1 MSAINSGIL
10 QSPSSSA
17 AISGV
22 ISSSNN
28 PNHQERRL
36 LSSEAANYKSIMAV
50 TKEPSHDNVDGGESG
65 KGNLDVRIG
74 GPQDLDLDDGVDSK
88 AQAGVQNIEAITS
101 VWTKHALWT
110 AFVLIWVIYFVDSMQ
125 QGATGT
131 LTPWVTSAFQE
142 HSLTPTV
149 TVMSSIIGGVFKLTL
164 AKILDIFGRP
174 QGYLFS
180 IIFTTLGLI
189 MMAACKNVETYAAAQ
204 VFYWV
209 GYNGLDYSLSV
220 FLADTT
226 SLRNRGLIFAYS
238 SSPYIITTW
247 LAGPISNSFLNG
259 AGFRW
264 GFGTFAIVTPIVTL
278 PLFFLFM
285 YYNRKAKQLGVIPP
299 RESKGDFTDSLLHYC
314 REFDVVGLL
323 LLSGGLAMFLLP
335 FNIYSYQ
342 EDGWKSSLIIGL
354 LVGGVVSLIVFAIWE
369 RFFAPVTFIP
379 YSLLMDRTVIGANIL
394 AASVFVSWYI
404 WDSYFLSFLQVV
416 NGLDVTQSSYIAQIY
431 SVGSCLWAILVGLII
446 RYTGRFKPVCLFFG
460 VPVTILGVGLMIHF
474 RQPDVNIGYII
485 MCQIFI
491 AFAGG
496 TIVICEQT
504 AVMAATSHQYVA
516 VVLAVEAMASSIGGA
531 IGLTVAAAVWQAV
544 FPKKLAAYLPESELG
559 NLTAIYGSLEVQ
571 LSYPMGSPARIAIQK
586 AYGDGQKMML
596 IAATAVLS
604 LAVVGTAMWRDID
617 VRKHKQV
624 KGTVF

>member
-1 MSAINSGIL
+1 
-10 QSPSSSA
+10 
-17 AISGV
+17 
-22 ISSSNN
+22 
-28 PNHQERRL
+28 
-36 LSSEAANYKSIMAV
+36 MAV
-50 TKEPSHDNVDGGESG
+50 EKAPERDNVDGGESG
-65 KGNLDVRIG
+65 KSHLDINVG
-74 GPQDLDLDDGVDSK
+74 GPQDSDQDDGPNSK

-101 VWTKHALWT
+101 VWTKSALWT
-110 AFVLIWVIYFVDSMQ
+110 AFVMIWVIYFVDSMQ
-125 QGATGT
+125 QGTTGN
-131 LTPWVTSAFQE
+131 LTPWVTSAFQQ

-149 TVMSSIIGGVFKLTL
+149 SVMSSIIGGVFKLTL
-164 AKILDIFGRP
+164 AKVLDIFGRP
-174 QGYLFS
+174 QGYILS
-180 IIFTTLGLI
+180 IAFTTLGLI
-189 MMAACKNVETYAAAQ
+189 MMAGCNNVETYAAAQ

-247 LAGPISNSFLNG
+247 LSGPISNAFLKG
-259 AGFRW
+259 PGFRW
-264 GFGTFAIVTPIVTL
+264 GFGSFAIITPVITL

-285 YYNRKAKQLGVIPP
+285 HYNKKAKQLGVIRP
-299 RESKGDFTDSLLHYC
+299 RESKGTFVQSLLHYG
-314 REFDVVGLL
+314 REFDIIGLL
-323 LLSGGLAMFLLP
+323 ILSGGLAMFLLP

-342 EDGWKSSLIIGL
+342 SDGWKSSLIIGL
-354 LVGGVVSLIVFAIWE
+354 LVGGFVALIVFAIWE
-369 RFFAPVTFIP
+369 RFFATVTFIP
-379 YSLLMDRTVIGANIL
+379 YSLLTDRTVIGANIL
-394 AASVFVSWYI
+394 ASSVFVSFYI

-416 NGLDVTQSSYIAQIY
+416 NGLDVTESSYVANIY
-431 SVGSCLWAILVGLII
+431 SIGSCLWAILVGFVI
-446 RYTGRFKPVCLFFG
+446 RSTGKFKPICLFFG

-504 AVMAATSHQYVA
+504 AIMAATSHQYVA

-531 IGLTVAAAVWQAV
+531 VGSTVAAAVWQAV
-544 FPKKLAAYLPESELG
+544 FPKKLGQYLPESAQG
-559 NLTAIYGSLEVQ
+559 NLTDIYGSLDVQ
-571 LSYPMGSPARIAIQK
+571 LSYPMGSPERIAIQQ
-586 AYGDGQKMML
+586 AYGDSQKMML

-604 LAVVGTAMWRDID
+604 LSVVGTAMWRNID
-617 VRKHKQV
+617 VRQHKQV

>member
-1 MSAINSGIL
+1 
-10 QSPSSSA
+10 
-17 AISGV
+17 
-22 ISSSNN
+22 
-28 PNHQERRL
+28 
-36 LSSEAANYKSIMAV
+36 MAV
-50 TKEPSHDNVDGGESG
+50 EKAPERDNVDGGESG
-65 KGNLDVRIG
+65 KSHLDINVG
-74 GPQDLDLDDGVDSK
+74 GPQDSDQDDGPDSK

-101 VWTKHALWT
+101 VWTKSALWT
-110 AFVLIWVIYFVDSMQ
+110 AFVMIWVIYFVDSMQ
-125 QGATGT
+125 QGTTGN
-131 LTPWVTSAFQE
+131 LTPWVTSAFQQ
-142 HSLTPTV
+142 HPLTPTV
-149 TVMSSIIGGVFKLTL
+149 SVMSGIIGGVFKLTL
-164 AKILDIFGRP
+164 AKVLDIFGRP
-174 QGYLFS
+174 QGYILS
-180 IIFTTLGLI
+180 IAFTTLGLI
-189 MMAACKNVETYAAAQ
+189 MMAGCNNVETYAAAQ

-247 LAGPISNSFLNG
+247 LSGPISNAFLKG
-259 AGFRW
+259 PGFRW
-264 GFGTFAIVTPIVTL
+264 GFGSFAIITPVITL

-285 YYNRKAKQLGVIPP
+285 HYNKKAKQLGVIRP
-299 RESKGDFTDSLLHYC
+299 RESKGTFVQSLLHYG
-314 REFDVVGLL
+314 REFDIIGLL
-323 LLSGGLAMFLLP
+323 ILSGGLAMFLLP

-342 EDGWKSSLIIGL
+342 SDGWKSSLIIGL
-354 LVGGVVSLIVFAIWE
+354 LVGGFVALIVFAIWE
-369 RFFAPVTFIP
+369 RFFATVTFIP
-379 YSLLMDRTVIGANIL
+379 YSLLTDRTVIGANIL
-394 AASVFVSWYI
+394 AFSVFVSFYI

-416 NGLDVTQSSYIAQIY
+416 NGLNVTKSSYVSNIY
-431 SVGSCLWAILVGLII
+431 SIGSCLWALLVGFVI
-446 RYTGRFKPVCLFFG
+446 RYTGKFKPICLFFG

-531 IGLTVAAAVWQAV
+531 VGSTVAAAVWQAV
-544 FPKKLAAYLPESELG
+544 FPKKLGQYLPESAQG
-559 NLTAIYGSLEVQ
+559 NLTRIYGSLDVQ
-571 LSYPMGSPARIAIQK
+571 LSYPMGSAERIAIQQ
-586 AYGDGQKMML
+586 AYGDSQKMML

-604 LAVVGTAMWRDID
+604 LSVVGTAMWRNID
-617 VRKHKQV
+617 VRQHKQV

>member
-1 MSAINSGIL
+1 MAITEESK
-10 QSPSSSA
+10 
-17 AISGV
+17 
-22 ISSSNN
+22 
-28 PNHQERRL
+28 RD
-36 LSSEAANYKSIMAV
+36 Y
-50 TKEPSHDNVDGGESG
+50 VDGGESG
-65 KGNLDVRIG
+65 KDNPDVCIG
-74 GPQDLDLDDGVDSK
+74 GPQDSDGGDGVDST

-101 VWTKHALWT
+101 VWTKHALYT
-110 AFVLIWVIYFVDSMQ
+110 AFAMIWVIYFVDTMQ

-149 TVMSSIIGGVFKLTL
+149 NVISSIIGGVWKLTL

-174 QGYLFS
+174 QGYLIS
-180 IIFTTLGLI
+180 IMFTTLGLI

-209 GYNGLDYSLSV
+209 GYNGLDYSLSI

-238 SSPYIITTW
+238 SSPYIVTTW
-247 LAGPISNSFLNG
+247 LSGPISQAFLEG
-259 AGFRW
+259 PGFRW
-264 GFGTFAIVTPIVTL
+264 GFGSFAIITPVITS

-285 YYNRKAKQLGVIPP
+285 YYNKKAKKLGVIRP
-299 RESKGDFTDSLLHYC
+299 RESRGNFYETVIHYG
-314 REFDVVGLL
+314 REFDIIGLL
-323 LLSGGLAMFLLP
+323 ILSGGLAMFLLP

-354 LVGGVVSLIVFAIWE
+354 LVGGVVTLIVFGIWE
-369 RFFAPVTFIP
+369 KFFAPITFIP

-394 AASVFVSWYI
+394 AASVFVSFYI

-416 NGLDVTQSSYIAQIY
+416 NGLDVTESSYVAQIY

-446 RYTGRFKPVCLFFG
+446 RYTGKFKAVCLYFG

-474 RQPDVNIGYII
+474 RQPDVNIGYIV

-504 AVMAATSHQYVA
+504 AIMAATSHQYVA
-516 VVLAVEAMASSIGGA
+516 VVLAIEAMASSIGGA
-531 IGLTVAAAVWQAV
+531 IGLTVSAAVWQAV
-544 FPKKLAAYLPESELG
+544 FPKKLAAYLPESEQG
-559 NLTAIYGSLEVQ
+559 NLTTIYGSLDAQ

-586 AYGDGQKMML
+586 AYGDSQKMML

>member
-1 MSAINSGIL
+1 
-10 QSPSSSA
+10 
-17 AISGV
+17 
-22 ISSSNN
+22 
-28 PNHQERRL
+28 
-36 LSSEAANYKSIMAV
+36 MAV
-50 TKEPSHDNVDGGESG
+50 SNAPERDIAYGGEEAG
-65 KGNLDVRIG
+65 KENPDIRVG
-74 GPQDLDLDDGVDSK
+74 GPQHEDSDQDEGIDTS

-101 VWTKHALWT
+101 VWTKSALFT
-110 AFVLIWVIYFVDSMQ
+110 AFAMIWVIYFVDSMQ
-125 QGATGT
+125 QGTTGN
-131 LTPWVTSAFQE
+131 LTPWVTSAFEE

-164 AKILDIFGRP
+164 AKVLDIFGRP
-174 QGYLFS
+174 QGYLLS
-180 IIFTTLGLI
+180 ILFTTLGLV

-247 LAGPISNSFLNG
+247 ISGPISNAFLNG
-259 AGFRW
+259 PGFRW
-264 GFGTFAIVTPIVTL
+264 GFGTFAIITPVITL

-285 YYNRKAKQLGVIPP
+285 HYNRKAKQLGVIPR
-299 RESKGDFTDSLLHYC
+299 RESKGSWTDSLHHYA

-323 LLSGGLAMFLLP
+323 LISGGLAMFLLP

-342 EDGWKSSLIIGL
+342 EAGWKSPLILGL
-354 LVGGVVSLIVFAIWE
+354 LVGGIVALIVFGIWE
-369 RFFAPVTFIP
+369 RWFAPVTFIP

-394 AASVFVSWYI
+394 AASVFVSFYI

-416 NGLDVTQSSYIAQIY
+416 NGLDVTESSYVSNIY
-431 SVGSCLWAILVGLII
+431 SIGSCLWAILVGFTI
-446 RYTGRFKPVCLFFG
+446 RHTGKFKPICLFFG

-544 FPKKLAAYLPESELG
+544 FPKKLAVYLPESALG
-559 NLTAIYGSLEVQ
+559 NLTDIYGSLEVQ
-571 LSYPMGSPARIAIQK
+571 LSYPMGSPERIAIQK
-586 AYGDGQKMML
+586 AYGDSQKMML

>member
-1 MSAINSGIL
+1 MAINNSSGR
-10 QSPSSSA
+10 
-17 AISGV
+17 G
-22 ISSSNN
+22 
-28 PNHQERRL
+28 
-36 LSSEAANYKSIMAV
+36 
-50 TKEPSHDNVDGGESG
+50 NVDDGESG
-65 KGNLDVRIG
+65 KDNVNVLAG
-74 GPQDLDLDDGVDSK
+74 GPRDSDLDEGADSK
-88 AQAGVQNIEAITS
+88 VQAGVQNIEAITS

-110 AFVLIWVIYFVDSMQ
+110 AFGLIWIIYFVDSMQ

-149 TVMSSIIGGVFKLTL
+149 NVMSSIIGGVFKLTL

-174 QGYLFS
+174 QGYFLS
-180 IIFTTLGLI
+180 IVFTTLGLV
-189 MMAACKNVETYAAAQ
+189 MMAACNNVETYAAAQ

-247 LAGPISNSFLNG
+247 LAGPISNAFLEG
-259 AGFRW
+259 PGFRW
-264 GFGTFAIVTPIVTL
+264 GFGTFAIITPIITL

-285 YYNRKAKQLGVIPP
+285 HYNRKAKQLGVIAP
-299 RESKGDFTDSLLHYC
+299 RESKGTFKDSFLHYC
-314 REFDVVGLL
+314 REFDVIGLL
-323 LLSGGLAMFLLP
+323 VLSGGLAMLLLP

-342 EDGWKSSLIIGL
+342 EQGWKSPLVIGL
-354 LVGGVVSLIVFAIWE
+354 LVGGVVALIVFAGWE
-369 RFFAPVTFIP
+369 KYFAPITFIP

-394 AASVFVSWYI
+394 AASVFVSYYI

-416 NGLDVTQSSYIAQIY
+416 NGLDVTESSYVAQIY
-431 SVGSCLWAILVGLII
+431 SIGSCLWALLVGLII

-504 AVMAATSHQYVA
+504 AIMAATSHQYVA
-516 VVLAVEAMASSIGGA
+516 VVLAVLAMASSVGGA

-544 FPKKLAAYLPESELG
+544 FPEKLAAYLPKSELDNLPNIYG
-559 NLTAIYGSLEVQ
+559 NLKVQ
-571 LSYPMGSPARIAIQK
+571 LSYPIGSPARIAIQK
-586 AYGDGQKMML
+586 AYGDAQKTML

>member
-1 MSAINSGIL
+1 
-10 QSPSSSA
+10 
-17 AISGV
+17 
-22 ISSSNN
+22 
-28 PNHQERRL
+28 
-36 LSSEAANYKSIMAV
+36 MAV
-50 TKEPSHDNVDGGESG
+50 TNSPEREKFASGGEAEAG
-65 KGNLDVRIG
+65 KENPDVQIG
-74 GPQDLDLDDGVDSK
+74 GPQDSDPDADDGIDTK

-101 VWTKHALWT
+101 VWTKSALFT
-110 AFVLIWVIYFVDSMQ
+110 AFAMIWVIYFVDSMQ
-125 QGATGT
+125 QGTTGN
-131 LTPWVTSAFQE
+131 LTPWVTSAFEE
-142 HSLTPTV
+142 HSLTPT
-149 TVMSSIIGGVFKLTL
+149 TSVMSNIIGGVFKLTL
-164 AKILDIFGRP
+164 AKVLDIFGRP
-174 QGYLFS
+174 QGYLLS
-180 IIFTTLGLI
+180 IVFTTLGLV

-247 LAGPISNSFLNG
+247 ISGPISTAFLNG
-259 AGFRW
+259 PGFRW
-264 GFGTFAIVTPIVTL
+264 GFGSFAIITPVITL

-285 YYNRKAKQLGVIPP
+285 HYNKKAKALGVVPP
-299 RESKGDFTDSLLHYC
+299 RESKGSWADSLYYYA
-314 REFDVVGLL
+314 REFDLVGLL
-323 LLSGGLAMFLLP
+323 LISGGLAMFLLP

-342 EDGWKSSLIIGL
+342 AEGWKSPLIIGL
-354 LVGGVVSLIVFAIWE
+354 LVGGIVTLIVFGVWE
-369 RFFAPVTFIP
+369 RWFAPITFIP

-394 AASVFVSWYI
+394 AASVFVSFYI

-416 NGLDVTQSSYIAQIY
+416 NGLDVTESSYVSNIY
-431 SVGSCLWAILVGLII
+431 SIGSCLWAILVGLVI
-446 RYTGRFKPVCLFFG
+446 RHTGKFKPICLFFG

-516 VVLAVEAMASSIGGA
+516 VVLAIEAMASSIGGA

-544 FPKKLAAYLPESELG
+544 FPKKLAVYLPESAIG
-559 NLTAIYGSLEVQ
+559 NLTDIYGSLDVQ
-571 LSYPMGSPARIAIQK
+571 LSYPMGSPERIAIQK
-586 AYGDGQKMML
+586 AYGDSQKMML

-604 LAVVGTAMWRDID
+604 LSVVGTAMWRNID

>member
-1 MSAINSGIL
+1 MSVEKA
-10 QSPSSSA
+10 P
-17 AISGV
+17 
-22 ISSSNN
+22 
-28 PNHQERRL
+28 ER
-36 LSSEAANYKSIMAV
+36 
-50 TKEPSHDNVDGGESG
+50 DNVDGGETG
-65 KGNLDVRIG
+65 KSELDINVG
-74 GPQDLDLDDGVDSK
+74 GPQDSDQDDGPDSK
-88 AQAGVQNIEAITS
+88 AQAGVQNIEAVTS
-101 VWTKHALWT
+101 VWTKSALYT
-110 AFVLIWVIYFVDSMQ
+110 AFVMIWVIYFVDSMQ
-125 QGATGT
+125 QGTTGN
-131 LTPWVTSAFQE
+131 LTPWVTSAFQQ

-149 TVMSSIIGGVFKLTL
+149 SVMSSIIGGVFKLTL

-174 QGYLFS
+174 QGYILS
-180 IIFTTLGLI
+180 IAFTTLGLI
-189 MMAACKNVETYAAAQ
+189 MMAGCNNVETYAAAQ

-247 LAGPISNSFLNG
+247 LSGPISSAFLKG
-259 AGFRW
+259 PGFRW
-264 GFGTFAIVTPIVTL
+264 GFGSFAIITPVITL

-285 YYNRKAKQLGVIPP
+285 HYNKKAKQLGVIRP
-299 RESKGDFTDSLLHYC
+299 RESKGTFIQSLIYYG
-314 REFDVVGLL
+314 REFDIIGLL
-323 LLSGGLAMFLLP
+323 ILSGGLAMFLLP

-342 EDGWKSSLIIGL
+342 SDGWKSSLIIGL
-354 LVGGVVSLIVFAIWE
+354 LVGGFVALIVFAIWE
-369 RFFAPVTFIP
+369 RFFAAVTFIP
-379 YSLLMDRTVIGANIL
+379 YSLLTDRTVIGANIL
-394 AASVFVSWYI
+394 ASSVFVSFYI

-416 NGLDVTQSSYIAQIY
+416 NGLNVTESSYVGNIY
-431 SVGSCLWAILVGLII
+431 SIGSCLWAILVGFVI
-446 RYTGRFKPVCLFFG
+446 RYTGKFKPICLFFG

-531 IGLTVAAAVWQAV
+531 IGSTVAAAVWQAV
-544 FPKKLAAYLPESELG
+544 FPKKLGQYLPESAQG
-559 NLTAIYGSLEVQ
+559 NLTDIYGSLDVQ
-571 LSYPMGSPARIAIQK
+571 LSYPMGSPERIAIQK
-586 AYGDGQKMML
+586 AYGDSQKMML
-596 IAATAVLS
+596 IAGTAVLS
-604 LAVVGTAMWRDID
+604 LSVVGTAMWRNID
-617 VRKHKQV
+617 VRQHKQV

>member
-1 MSAINSGIL
+1 
-10 QSPSSSA
+10 
-17 AISGV
+17 
-22 ISSSNN
+22 
-28 PNHQERRL
+28 
-36 LSSEAANYKSIMAV
+36 MA
-50 TKEPSHDNVDGGESG
+50 TIDDSKNGYVDGGESG
-65 KGNLDVRIG
+65 KDNPNINIG
-74 GPQDLDLDDGVDSK
+74 GPQDSDLDDGVNSS

-101 VWTKHALWT
+101 VWTKHALYT
-110 AFVLIWVIYFVDSMQ
+110 AFAMIWVIYFVDTMQ

-149 TVMSSIIGGVFKLTL
+149 NVISSIIGGVWKLTL

-174 QGYLFS
+174 QGYLIS
-180 IIFTTLGLI
+180 IMFTTLGLI
-189 MMAACKNVETYAAAQ
+189 MMAACNNVETYAAAQ

-209 GYNGLDYSLSV
+209 GYNGLDYSLSI

-247 LAGPISNSFLNG
+247 LSGPISQAFLDG
-259 AGFRW
+259 PGFRW
-264 GFGTFAIVTPIVTL
+264 GFGSFAIITPVITS

-285 YYNRKAKQLGVIPP
+285 YYNKKAKKLGVIRP
-299 RESKGDFTDSLLHYC
+299 RERIGTFYETVIHYG
-314 REFDVVGLL
+314 REFDIIGLL
-323 LLSGGLAMFLLP
+323 ILSGGLAMFLLP

-354 LVGGVVSLIVFAIWE
+354 LVGGVVALIVFAIWE
-369 RFFAPVTFIP
+369 KFFAPITFIP

-394 AASVFVSWYI
+394 AASVFVSYYI

-416 NGLDVTQSSYIAQIY
+416 NGLDVTRSSYVAQIY

-446 RYTGRFKPVCLFFG
+446 RYTGKFKAVCLYFG

-516 VVLAVEAMASSIGGA
+516 VVLAIEAMASSIGGA
-531 IGLTVAAAVWQAV
+531 IGLTVSAAVWQAV

-559 NLTAIYGSLEVQ
+559 NLTTIYGSLEAQ

-586 AYGDGQKMML
+586 AYGDSQKMML

-604 LAVVGTAMWRDID
+604 LAVVGVMMWRDID

>member
-1 MSAINSGIL
+1 MAIIDDSKHG
-10 QSPSSSA
+10 
-17 AISGV
+17 
-22 ISSSNN
+22 
-28 PNHQERRL
+28 H
-36 LSSEAANYKSIMAV
+36 
-50 TKEPSHDNVDGGESG
+50 VDGGESG
-65 KGNLDVRIG
+65 KDNPDINIG
-74 GPQDLDLDDGVDSK
+74 GPQDSDLDDGLNSS

-101 VWTKHALWT
+101 VWTKHALYT
-110 AFVLIWVIYFVDSMQ
+110 AFGMIWVIYFVDTMQ

-149 TVMSSIIGGVFKLTL
+149 NVISSIIGGVWKLTL

-174 QGYLFS
+174 QGYLIS
-180 IIFTTLGLI
+180 IMFTTLGLI

-209 GYNGLDYSLSV
+209 GYNGLDYSLSI

-238 SSPYIITTW
+238 TSPYIITTW
-247 LAGPISNSFLNG
+247 LSGPISQAFLDG
-259 AGFRW
+259 PGFRW
-264 GFGTFAIVTPIVTL
+264 GFGSFAIITPAITS

-285 YYNRKAKQLGVIPP
+285 YYNKKAKKLGVIRP
-299 RESKGDFTDSLLHYC
+299 RERIGNFYESAIHYG
-314 REFDVVGLL
+314 REFDIIGLL
-323 LLSGGLAMFLLP
+323 ILSGGLAMFLLP

-354 LVGGVVSLIVFAIWE
+354 LVGGVVALIVFGIWE
-369 RFFAPVTFIP
+369 KFFAPITFIP

-394 AASVFVSWYI
+394 AASVFVSFYI

-416 NGLDVTQSSYIAQIY
+416 NGLDVTESSYVAQIY
-431 SVGSCLWAILVGLII
+431 SVGSCLWAIVVGLII
-446 RYTGRFKPVCLFFG
+446 RYTGRFKAVCLYFG

-516 VVLAVEAMASSIGGA
+516 VVLAIEAMASSIGGA
-531 IGLTVAAAVWQAV
+531 IGLTVSAAVWQAV

-559 NLTAIYGSLEVQ
+559 NLTTIYGSLDAQ

-586 AYGDGQKMML
+586 AYGDSQKMML

-604 LAVVGTAMWRDID
+604 LAVAGTMMWRDID

>member
-1 MSAINSGIL
+1 MAIT
-10 QSPSSSA
+10 
-17 AISGV
+17 
-22 ISSSNN
+22 
-28 PNHQERRL
+28 E
-36 LSSEAANYKSIMAV
+36 EK
-50 TKEPSHDNVDGGESG
+50 HDHVDGGESG
-65 KGNLDVRIG
+65 KDNPDVRIG
-74 GPQDLDLDDGVDSK
+74 GPQDSDGDDSVDPN

-101 VWTKHALWT
+101 VWTKHALYT
-110 AFVLIWVIYFVDSMQ
+110 AFAMIWVIYFVDTMQ

-131 LTPWVTSAFQE
+131 LTPWVTSAFEE

-149 TVMSSIIGGVFKLTL
+149 NVISSIIGGVWKLTL

-174 QGYLFS
+174 QGYAVS
-180 IIFTTLGLI
+180 IMFTTLGLI
-189 MMAACKNVETYAAAQ
+189 MMAACQNVETYAAAQ

-238 SSPYIITTW
+238 SSPYIVTTW
-247 LAGPISNSFLNG
+247 LSGPISQAFLDG
-259 AGFRW
+259 PGFHW
-264 GFGTFAIVTPIVTL
+264 GFGSFAIITPVITS

-285 YYNRKAKQLGVIPP
+285 YYNKKAKKLGVIRP
-299 RESKGDFTDSLLHYC
+299 RESKGNFYESFIHYS
-314 REFDVVGLL
+314 REFDLIGLL
-323 LLSGGLAMFLLP
+323 ILSGGLAMFLLP

-354 LVGGVVSLIVFAIWE
+354 LVGGVVALIVFGIWE
-369 RFFAPVTFIP
+369 KFFAPITFIP

-394 AASVFVSWYI
+394 AASVFVSYYI
-404 WDSYFLSFLQVV
+404 WDSYFLSFIQVV
-416 NGLDVTQSSYIAQIY
+416 NGLDVTESSYVAQIY
-431 SVGSCLWAILVGLII
+431 SVGSCFWAILVGLTI
-446 RYTGRFKPVCLFFG
+446 RYTGKFKAVCLYFG
-460 VPVTILGVGLMIHF
+460 VPVTILAVGLMIHF
-474 RQPDVNIGYII
+474 RQPDVNIGYLI
-485 MCQIFI
+485 MCQILI

-516 VVLAVEAMASSIGGA
+516 VVLAIEAMASSIGGA
-531 IGLTVAAAVWQAV
+531 IGLTVSAAVWQAV
-544 FPKKLAAYLPESELG
+544 FPKKLALYLPESEQG
-559 NLTAIYGSLEVQ
+559 NLTTIYGSLEAQ

-586 AYGDGQKMML
+586 AYGDSQKMIL